1 MKPKKILGWALL
13 VVGLLL
19 IFWIL
24 YSTYN
29 IFTGKTLA
37 PEIFKMEKK
46 ETVSSEEK
54 DEADYL
60 SFEGTPEE
68 ASEKT
73 QEEMKK
79 MVEEQMREMVP
90 SEFMSKILNL
100 ISWSI
105 LAGILIFGG
114 SKISGIGIKLVK
126 ES

>member
-1 MKPKKILGWALL
+1 MKPKKILGWILL
-13 VVGLLL
+13 VAGLFI

-29 IFTGKTLA
+29 IFTGKTQA
-37 PEIFKMEKK
+37 PEIFKAEEKK
-46 ETVSSEEK
+46 QILSEEEDK
-54 DEADYL
+54 T
-60 SFEGTPEE
+60 SFSFQEE
-68 ASEKT
+68 T

-79 MVEEQMREMVP
+79 MVEEQIKEMVP

-114 SKISGIGIKLVK
+114 SKISGIGIRLIK
-126 ES
+126 ESSKI